1 MKSPVKLSAG
11 PLQAFFE
18 EGGLRTIAYDGLEIV
33 RGIYA
38 AVRDRNWGTV
48 APRLKIK
55 RIQSL
60 HDQAIVEFHCRHA
73 QDEIDFEWNG
83 LIRMTPDSIRFDFD
97 GIARASFQK
106 NRIGFCVLHPMDFAG
121 LPLEVDTEE
130 GIARGAFP
138 ERIAPHQPF
147 KGVRAMTYEPALGCR
162 VRTIFSGDLF
172 EMEDQRNWTDASYKT
187 YCTPLS
193 VPYPASVQ
201 AGERIAQSVL
211 IEIEGPTAE
220 EVGLGRGGAYDGARR
235 EAVRIALRRESRCS
249 LPSIGIAIGMNVIDS
264 RAAER
269 LSRLKPS
276 HLRGTLDLSRD
287 EWPIRLKEVVD
298 AADRVGCGLELEVLL
313 DEGGRRAAELAKK
326 LAASGVGQEAR
337 GRGMWL
343 IPYSAGA
350 IVTDEAALRV
360 MRSAMRAGGLELPV
374 GGGTRAYYAEFNRST
389 LPVAGM
395 DFAAYSINPQV
406 HAFDDRSLMETL
418 AAQRTTADDAAF
430 KSGKPLSI
438 GPITFKPRL
447 NPNATSGDGSI
458 PIADQIDDRQ
468 GEKFGAAWTLGSLA
482 ALCTPET
489 RRLTYYEASGPL
501 GVTPDGAPIP
511 LYFLLKD
518 VMAEPAARVLAVQ
531 CSSGRAAALALRHP
545 EGRLRLMV
553 ANLEN
558 EALEVDIDLGAD
570 SNYSVATN
578 FVDGESEE
586 RETEQLSAQ
595 AGRRVIL
602 TLPPYGCIRLD
613 CRETDATDAAESTEN
628 AHEKGL

>member
-18 EGGLRTIAYDGLEIV
+18 EGGLRTIAYGGQEIV

-48 APRLKIK
+48 APRLEIK

-83 LIRMTPDSIRFDFD
+83 MIRMTPDSIRFDFD
-97 GIARASFQK
+97 GIARASFLK
-106 NRIGFCVLHPMDFAG
+106 NRIGFCVLHPMGFAG

-147 KGVRAMTYEPALGCR
+147 KGVRAMTYEPAPGCR
-162 VRTIFSGDLF
+162 VRMIFSGDLF

-201 AGERIAQSVL
+201 AGERIAQTVL
-211 IEIEGPTAE
+211 IEIEGEAAE
-220 EVGLGRGGAYDGARR
+220 EAGLGRGGTNDSAQR
-235 EAVRIALRRESRCS
+235 EAVRIAVRRESGCA
-249 LPSIGIAIGMNVIDS
+249 LPGIGIALGPNGIDS

-276 HLRGTLDLSRD
+276 HLRGTLDLSCA
-287 EWPIRLKEVVD
+287 EWPIRLEEAVD
-298 AADRVGCGLELEVLL
+298 AAERIGCGLELEVLL
-313 DEGGRRAAELAKK
+313 DEGGRRAAELAEK
-326 LAASGVGQEAR
+326 LAVSGIGRR
-337 GRGMWL
+337 GIWL

-350 IVTDEAALRV
+350 IVTDEAALRG
-360 MRSAMRAGGLELPV
+360 MRSAIRASGLELPV
-374 GGGTRAYYAEFNRST
+374 GGGTRAYYAEFNRSA
-389 LPVAGM
+389 LPLAEM
-395 DFAAYSINPQV
+395 DFAAYTINPQV

-458 PIADQIDDRQ
+458 PIADQTDDRQ
-468 GEKFGAAWTLGSLA
+468 GEKFGTAWTLGSLA

-501 GVTPDGAPIP
+501 GVAPDGAPIP
-511 LYFLLKD
+511 LYFLLQD
-518 VMAEPAARVLAVQ
+518 VMAEPDARVLAVQ

-545 EGRLRLMV
+545 EGRLRLTV

-558 EALEVDIDLGAD
+558 EAQEVDIDLGAD
-570 SNYSVATN
+570 SIYSVATN
-578 FVDGESEE
+578 FYGESEE
-586 RETEQLSAQ
+586 RATEQLPAQ
-595 AGRRVIL
+595 AGRRVML
-602 TLPPYGCIRLD
+602 TLQPYGCIRLD
-613 CRETDATDAAESTEN
+613 CRDTDAADAAESTEN